1 MSRVV
6 LEPGAAPPP
15 SGLPPMGNLAPRD
28 VEALAEALLAYHA
41 EFAPLF
47 RRAEQRRWA
56 LKYLQGQ
63 LLDLERKSI
72 EPMAL
77 ALADGDVQAMQQ
89 FISVGAWDDEPLLA
103 RHQALVADS
112 LGDPAT
118 GVLSIDGCDFPKQ
131 GRESVGVAPQ
141 WCGALG
147 KVANCQAS
155 VVACYASARGY
166 TLVDKRLYLP
176 ERWFTEEYRERR
188 QRCGI
193 PADQG
198 PRTEPELA
206 GELITTL
213 HERGVLPF
221 QWVTFDEH
229 FGNNPALL
237 DQVAA
242 AGLYYLAEVPHSTRV
257 WRQRPATAVPPG
269 TGRGRPPTRE
279 RVVPDTPAPLRVDQL
294 AEQRA
299 ADQWTSAV
307 IKEGAKGPLVAEFA
321 FVRAVAVR
329 DEVPGPDVW
338 VVLRRTLGET
348 PELKTYLSNAPVE
361 TPPATLV
368 WVSGMRWPVE
378 SAILESKSELGMD
391 HYEVR
396 GWVGW
401 HHHLTLTFLAHHFL
415 VRLRLQLGGKITGAH
430 GTPSA
435 RAAARGAA
443 PPPARCRD
451 RHRPRPADPA
461 PELRRLLLPPAAHH
475 PTTRYLVS
483 NVTL

>member
-1 MSRVV
+1 MSVA
-6 LEPGAAPPP
+6 LETGLAPPP
-15 SGLPPMGNLAPRD
+15 AGLPPTGNLAPRD
-28 VEALAEALLAYHA
+28 VETLADALLAYHA

-47 RRAEQRRWA
+47 RRAEQRHWA
-56 LKYLQGQ
+56 LQYLQGQ

-77 ALADGDVQAMQQ
+77 ALAAGDVQAMQQ
-89 FISVGAWDDEPLLA
+89 FISVGAWDAAALLE
-103 RHQALVADS
+103 RHQALVAAS

-118 GVLSIDGCDFPKQ
+118 GVLIFDGCDFPKQ
-131 GRESVGVAPQ
+131 GPESVGVAPQ

-166 TLVDKRLYLP
+166 TLVDRRLCLP
-176 ERWFTEEYRERR
+176 ERWFSEAYQARR
-188 QRCGI
+188 QRCGV
-193 PADQG
+193 PADQ
-198 PRTEPELA
+198 PPQTAPELA

-213 HERGVLPF
+213 HRRGVLPF
-221 QWVTFDEH
+221 QWVTCDEH

-237 DQVAA
+237 DAVAA
-242 AGLYYLAEVPHSTRV
+242 AGVYYLAEVPHPTRV
-257 WRQRPATAVPPG
+257 WRERPPTAVPPRR
-269 TGRGRPPTRE
+269 GRGRPPTRE
-279 RVVPDTPAPLRVDQL
+279 RVGPAAPAPLRVDHL
-294 AEQRA
+294 AEQLA
-299 ADQWTSAV
+299 ADPWTPAV
-307 IKEGAKGPLVAEFA
+307 IKEGAKGPLAAEFA

-329 DEVPGPDVW
+329 DELPGPDVW
-338 VVLRRTLGET
+338 VVLRRSLGET
-348 PELKTYLSNAPVE
+348 PELKTYLSNAPAA

-378 SAILESKSELGMD
+378 SAILECKSELGMD

-401 HHHLTLTFLAHHFL
+401 HHHLTMTFLAHHFL
-415 VRLRLQLGGKITGAH
+415 VRLRLQLGGTITGAH
-430 GTPSA
+430 GAPSA
-435 RAAARGAA
+435 RVAARGAA

-461 PELRRLLLPPAAHH
+461 RELRRVLLPSAAHH
-475 PTTRYLVS
+475 PTAGYLVS
-483 NVTL
+483 DVTL

>member
-1 MSRVV
+1 MTVV
-6 LEPGAAPPP
+6 MDTGLAPPP
-15 SGLPPMGNLAPRD
+15 SGLLPTRNLAPRD
-28 VEALAEALLAYHA
+28 VEMLADTLLAYHA
-41 EFAPLF
+41 AFAPLF

-77 ALADGDVQAMQQ
+77 ALADGNVQAMQQ
-89 FISVGAWDDEPLLA
+89 FISVGAWDDGALLE
-103 RHQALVADS
+103 RHQELVAET

-118 GVLSIDGCDFPKQ
+118 GVLILDGCDVPKQ
-131 GRESVGVAPQ
+131 GQESVGVAPQ

-166 TLVDKRLYLP
+166 TLVDRRLFLP
-176 ERWFTEEYRERR
+176 ERWFSDAYRERR

-206 GELITTL
+206 GELVTTL
-213 HERGVLPF
+213 RQRGVLPF
-221 QWVTFDEH
+221 QWVTCDEH
-229 FGNNPALL
+229 FGNAPALL
-237 DQVAA
+237 DVVAEM
-242 AGLYYLAEVPHSTRV
+242 GLFYLAEVPRSTRV
-257 WRQRPATAVPPG
+257 WRERPATAVPPG

-279 RVVPDTPAPLRVDQL
+279 RVVPDAPAPVRVDHL
-294 AEQRA
+294 AASLA
-299 ADQWTSAV
+299 ADQWTPTV
-307 IKEGAKGPLVAEFA
+307 IKAGAKGPVAAQFA

-329 DEVPGPDVW
+329 DALPGPDVW
-338 VVLRRTLGET
+338 VVLRRSLGET
-348 PELKTYLSNAPVE
+348 PELKTYLSNAPAE

-368 WVSGMRWPVE
+368 WVSGRRWPVE
-378 SAILESKSELGMD
+378 SAILECKSELGLD

-401 HHHLTLTFLAHHFL
+401 HHHLTMTFLAHHFL
-415 VRLRLQLGGKITGAH
+415 VRLRLQWGGKITGAH
-430 GTPSA
+430 RTSSA
-435 RAAARGAA
+435 RVAARGPA
-443 PPPARCRD
+443 PPPARCGD
-451 RHRPRPADPA
+451 RHRARPADPA
-461 PELRRLLLPPAAHH
+461 AELRRVLLSPPPHH
-475 PTTRYLVS
+475 PTARHLV
-483 NVTL
+483 T